1 MLRKH
6 STAICLKSKSCDK
19 ISGDNRLLTNIVNW
33 TQNSNHLNGTKDAKC
48 MKFVDISLSPGGN
61 NYKLRWGKTG
71 KFSIEES

>member
-33 TQNSNHLNGTKDAKC
+33 TQNSNHLNGTKDA
-48 MKFVDISLSPGGN
+48 
-61 NYKLRWGKTG
+61 
-71 KFSIEES
+71 